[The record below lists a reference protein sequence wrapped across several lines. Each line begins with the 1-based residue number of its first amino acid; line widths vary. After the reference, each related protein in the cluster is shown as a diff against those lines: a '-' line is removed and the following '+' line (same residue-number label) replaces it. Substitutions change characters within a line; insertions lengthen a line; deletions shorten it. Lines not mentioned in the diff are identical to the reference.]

1 MTQEE
6 LIYEDA
12 PEFYE
17 PIHRARGGCCFGHG
31 GAPGRRDRLV
41 ASGQHWSW
49 SVPLEVASEDL
60 EAQRPRHRQVRP
72 FKDFSNYMGPAE
84 RLKRRKISSFVG
96 QELTMASLANTDFS
110 GLDFSQAHQRR
121 AYQYGLSDMLGGHG
135 PEIPV
140 DSSLFTAARF
150 HGTQFCHIVGE
161 WTCFCKA
168 DFQKANLNG
177 SYLTAACFIDARIV
191 ESNLRGSKII
201 HSTFFG
207 SDLSDSKFDDSKL
220 VGSCFSEAKFTQQT
234 SFKGA
239 NLSRTCFRDTNLRQ
253 LLRDDDVLFPGQEV
267 IGAVF
272 SVDQTIAG
280 ARLPAHVRLD
290 LAERGA
296 IVDLPSDEDWPEAAF
311 YEGYLDGSS

>member
-1 MTQEE
+1 MQEE
-6 LIYEDA
+6 LAYEDA

-17 PIHRARGGCCFGHG
+17 PIHRARRDCFRRGD
-31 GAPGRRDRLV
+31 APGRLDRLV
-41 ASGQHWSW
+41 ATGQHWSFF
-49 SVPLEVASEDL
+49 VPLEVAPEDL
-60 EAQRPRHRQVRP
+60 KAQNPRNRQVRP
-72 FKDFSNYMGPAE
+72 FKDCSHYMGWSG
-84 RLKRRKISSFVG
+84 RLKPPKVPSFVG
-96 QELTMASLANTDFS
+96 QDLTMSVLSNTDFS

-150 HGTQFCHIVGE
+150 HGTQFCHVIGE
-161 WTCFCKA
+161 WPCFCKA
-168 DFQKANLNG
+168 DFQKADLNG
-177 SYLTAACFIDARIV
+177 SWLTAACFIDARIV

-201 HSTFFG
+201 HSAFFC

-253 LLRDDDVLFPGQEV
+253 LLLDSDVLFPGQEV
-267 IGAVF
+267 SGADF

-311 YEGYLDGSS
+311 YEGYLDRSS

>member
-17 PIHRARGGCCFGHG
+17 PIHRARSDCFRRGD
-31 GAPGRRDRLV
+31 APGRLDRLV

-60 EAQRPRHRQVRP
+60 KAQNPRHRQVGP
-72 FKDFSNYMGPAE
+72 FKDFSNYMGPSAS
-84 RLKRRKISSFVG
+84 LKQKKIPSFVG
-96 QELTMASLANTDFS
+96 QDLTMSVLSNTDFS
-110 GLDFSQAHQRR
+110 GLDFSQAHQRQ

-135 PEIPV
+135 PEIRV
-140 DSSLFTAARF
+140 DSSLFTSARF
-150 HGTQFCHIVGE
+150 HGTKFCHVIGE
-161 WTCFCKA
+161 WPCFCKA
-168 DFQKANLNG
+168 DFQKADLNG
-177 SYLTAACFIDARIV
+177 SWLTAACFIDARIV

-220 VGSCFSEAKFTQQT
+220 VGSCFMEAKFTQQT

-253 LLRDDDVLFPGQEV
+253 LLRDDDVLFPSQEV
-267 IGAVF
+267 IGADF

-296 IVDLPSDEDWPEAAF
+296 IVDLPSDEDWPEEAF

>member
-1 MTQEE
+1 M
-6 LIYEDA
+6 YEDT

-17 PIHRARGGCCFGHG
+17 PIHRARSDCFRRG
-31 GAPGRRDRLV
+31 GAPGRLDRLV
-41 ASGQHWSW
+41 ASGQHWSFF
-49 SVPLEVASEDL
+49 VPLEVAPEDL
-60 EAQRPRHRQVRP
+60 KAQNPRNRQVRP
-72 FKDFSNYMGPAE
+72 FKDFSNYMGPSAS
-84 RLKRRKISSFVG
+84 LKRKKIPSFVG
-96 QELTMASLANTDFS
+96 QDLTMALLANTDFS
-110 GLDFSQAHQRR
+110 GLDFSQAHQRG

-135 PEIPV
+135 PEITV

-150 HGTQFCHIVGE
+150 HGTKFCHVIGE
-161 WTCFCKA
+161 WPCFCKA
-168 DFQKANLNG
+168 DFQKADLNG
-177 SYLTAACFIDARIV
+177 SWLTAACFIDAQIV

-220 VGSCFSEAKFTQQT
+220 VGTCFSEAKFTQQT

-267 IGAVF
+267 IGADF

-296 IVDLPSDEDWPEAAF
+296 IVDLPSNEDWPEEEF
-311 YEGYLDGSS
+311 YGGYLDRSS